1 MPDNQLWHSKHAWT
15 IVISMKISSH
25 RAQFVLD
32 HPWQFTKQVIAG
44 FRANQGFL
52 LSGAVAYYTL
62 LSIVPM
68 FALILVVLSQIQESA
83 ELVETLRTYLM
94 MVVPNQAEVLS
105 SQISKFLQ
113 NWKVIGFI
121 GFIILLFFSSFAFT
135 VLENAMSVIFFHR
148 VAIKRRHFLIS
159 AIIPFCYI
167 LITAV
172 GLLVVSAVSGSLH
185 SIESRSFL
193 VMGHVWSLSS
203 IEAFLVYL
211 FGIVG
216 EILLLTSLYLVMPV
230 GRLALRHAL
239 IGGITAAVLWEITR
253 HILVWYFSTL
263 SFVNVIYGTFA
274 TAIIILLSLE
284 AAAIILLLGAQVIAE
299 YERIGTSPS
308 TPHGLQT

>member
-1 MPDNQLWHSKHAWT
+1 MEL
-15 IVISMKISSH
+15 SS
-25 RAQFVLD
+25 RAHFVLD

-52 LSGAVAYYTL
+52 LAGAVAYYSL

-83 ELVETLRTYLM
+83 ELVDTLRTYLM
-94 MVVPNQAEVLS
+94 LVVPNQAEILS
-105 SQISKFLQ
+105 NQMSQFLQ

-121 GFIILLFFSSFAFT
+121 GFVILLFFSSFAFT

-159 AIIPFCYI
+159 AVIPFCYI
-167 LITAV
+167 LFAAA
-172 GLLVVSAVSGSLH
+172 GLLIVSAVSGSLH
-185 SIESRSFL
+185 SLDTRSIL
-193 VMGHVWSLSS
+193 VMGQVWSLSS
-203 IEAFLVYL
+203 IEAILVYI

-216 EILLLTSLYLVMPV
+216 EVLLLTSLYLVMPV
-230 GRLALRHAL
+230 GHLALRHAL
-239 IGGITAAVLWEITR
+239 IGGITATVLWEITR

-263 SFVNVIYGTFA
+263 SLVNVVYGTFA
-274 TAIIILLSLE
+274 TVIIILLSLE

-299 YERIGTSPS
+299 YERIGISPS
-308 TPHGLQT
+308 APHGLQT